1 MAQITAEN
9 AGKELRLSIRTSA
22 PEKDILWRAAQARH
36 MNISQFVLQAS
47 LDAANTIL
55 ADQTEFRLT
64 AEEWGAFCERLDAP
78 ARVIPALYDLFSET
92 EPAG

>member
-1 MAQITAEN
+1 MSQTAAEN

-22 PEKDILWRAAQARH
+22 SEKDLLWRAAQARH
-36 MNISQFVLQAS
+36 MNISQFVLQVS
-47 LDAANTIL
+47 LDAANAIL

-64 AEEWGAFCERLDAP
+64 AEEWETFCERLDAP

>member
-1 MAQITAEN
+1 MSRITAEK

-22 PEKDILWRAAQARH
+22 PEKDILWRAARARH
-36 MNISQFVLQAS
+36 MNISQFVLQVS
-47 LDAANTIL
+47 LDAASAIL

-64 AEEWGAFCERLDAP
+64 PEEWEAFCERLDAP
-78 ARVIPALYDLFSET
+78 ARVIPALHGLFRET

>member
-1 MAQITAEN
+1 MSQTTAGS

-22 PEKDILWRAAQARH
+22 SEKDLLWRAAQARH
-36 MNISQFVLQAS
+36 MNISQFVLQVS
-47 LDAANTIL
+47 LDAANAIL

>member
-1 MAQITAEN
+1 MSQASAGS

-22 PEKDILWRAAQARH
+22 LEKDILWRAAQARH
-36 MNISQFVLQAS
+36 MNISQFVLQVS
-47 LDAANTIL
+47 LDAANAIL

-64 AEEWGAFCERLDAP
+64 PEEWEAFCERLDAP
-78 ARVIPALYDLFSET
+78 ARVIPPLHDLFRQT

>member
-1 MAQITAEN
+1 MSKITAEN

-47 LDAANTIL
+47 LDAANAIL

-64 AEEWGAFCERLDAP
+64 AEEWEAFCERLDAP